1 MVWIFWICRF
11 VRALQASQADRPQDA
26 SMTFADQN
34 DSKCENEI
42 VTLRGGVCLVHRGIT
57 QTEAAERKPAFRHR
71 NVASSGALI
80 ALSWL

>member
-1 MVWIFWICRF
+1 
-11 VRALQASQADRPQDA
+11 
-26 SMTFADQN
+26 
-34 DSKCENEI
+34 
-42 VTLRGGVCLVHRGIT
+42 VCLVHRGIT